1 MNLPPYPIF
10 PSLTGDKISMR
21 AIAMED
27 IQEIIAI
34 SFYDGVQ
41 ATSVKDA
48 TAMQARINTDYLEVN
63 SIHWGIADKVS
74 GKIVGTCGFYRG
86 LDKEEGE
93 LGCVLLPQ
101 YRKQGYMSEAMAAA
115 IEFGLNT
122 IGLKRVW
129 AITSQ
134 NNTPAIKLLEKLTFV
149 KVVDLE
155 NNEIEYELR

>member
-10 PSLTGDKISMR
+10 PSITADKISLR
-21 AIAMED
+21 QIAAED
-27 IQEIIAI
+27 IKEIVAI

-48 TAMQARINTDYLEVN
+48 SAMQDRINADYLEGN
-63 SIHWGIADKVS
+63 SIHWGIADKS

-86 LDKEEGE
+86 LDEGDGE

-134 NNTPAIKLLEKLTFV
+134 YNSPAVTLLERLNFV
-149 KVVDLE
+149 KVADLE
-155 NNEIEYELR
+155 NNELEYELR

>member
-1 MNLPPYPIF
+1 
-10 PSLTGDKISMR
+10 
-21 AIAMED
+21 
-27 IQEIIAI
+27 
-34 SFYDGVQ
+34 
-41 ATSVKDA
+41 
-48 TAMQARINTDYLEVN
+48 
-63 SIHWGIADKVS
+63 
-74 GKIVGTCGFYRG
+74 
-86 LDKEEGE
+86 
-93 LGCVLLPQ
+93 
-101 YRKQGYMSEAMAAA
+101 MSEAMAAA